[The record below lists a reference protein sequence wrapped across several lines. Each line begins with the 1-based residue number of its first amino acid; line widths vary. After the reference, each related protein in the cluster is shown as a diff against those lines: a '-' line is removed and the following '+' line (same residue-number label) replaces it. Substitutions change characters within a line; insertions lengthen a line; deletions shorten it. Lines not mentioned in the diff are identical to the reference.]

1 VTTRR
6 ATRAAAALLLLL
18 AFAAG
23 AAAERLTEA
32 QRRGKR
38 IYMEGKGRDRITVF
52 LAGAGISAPGKGFP
66 CVNCHL
72 AGGTGQSEGG
82 VRSADIGW
90 FNLTKEYAGRR
101 PTGRVHPAYTGETV
115 MAAITKGI
123 DPGGNALD
131 PAHPRY
137 KMGRD
142 DLEDLVAYIQAMDRE
157 PVPGVTDNEVR
168 IGILLPGRG
177 PVAEAGEE
185 VRALLSGYF
194 SEVNAR
200 GGIFGRSLVL
210 VPVPFD
216 PAASDSA
223 LDGAKR
229 EVGGEEVFCFLAN
242 VGVAPGDPAARYLA
256 AERVPV
262 IVPLLSAAESGYG
275 ADRYTF
281 HVFAGI
287 REQAQVLADFL
298 AGRSKA
304 GGMKVGL
311 LYARDRSGE
320 EGAEGVREQAGKVG
334 LTLVADVTFEPGKL
348 DAGRAARKLKESG
361 ADAVFYFGGPSEALA
376 FAAESGKLKWKP
388 WFLAPAPMVGGAL
401 QSSAPPGFL
410 DNAYLASPLT
420 VPDAGS
426 RQIVEFFR
434 IGKRYGVGERHR
446 TFQFLAYAGA
456 LLLEEGL
463 KRAGKGVTRESF
475 VSGIGNVWKLQT
487 GVTPPLTYTANRRVG
502 ALGAMIVKV
511 DPASRRLVPV
521 TEWREPQ

>member
-1 VTTRR
+1 VTARR
-6 ATRAAAALLLLL
+6 ATRAGTALLLLL
-18 AFAAG
+18 ALAAG
-23 AAAERLTEA
+23 ASADGMTGA
-32 QRRGKR
+32 QKRGKR
-38 IYMEGKGRDRITVF
+38 IYMEGKGREKITAF

-72 AGGTGQSEGG
+72 AGGTGQQEGG
-82 VRSADIGW
+82 VRSADISW
-90 FNLTKEYAGRR
+90 FNLTKEYAGKR
-101 PTGRVHPAYTGETV
+101 PTGRVHPAYTDETA
-115 MAAITKGI
+115 MAAITKGV

-137 KMGRD
+137 RMGRE
-142 DLEDLVAYIQAMDRE
+142 DLEDLVAYLQVMDRE

-168 IGILLPGRG
+168 IGILLPGQG
-177 PVAEAGEE
+177 PVAEAGAE
-185 VRALLSGYF
+185 VRALLTGYF
-194 SEVNAR
+194 SEVNGR

-210 VPVPFD
+210 VPVSFD
-216 PAASDSA
+216 PASGDSA
-223 LDGAKR
+223 LEGAKR

-242 VGVAPGDPAARYLA
+242 VGVAPGNPAARYLA

-262 IVPLLSAAESGYG
+262 VVPLLSAVEGGYG

-287 REQAQVLADFL
+287 REQARVLADFL

-304 GGMKVGL
+304 GGAKAGL
-311 LYARDRSGE
+311 LYARDPSGE
-320 EGAEGVREQAGKVG
+320 GGAEGVREQAGKAG
-334 LTLVADVTFEPGKL
+334 LTLVAEVSFEPGKL
-348 DAGRAARKLKESG
+348 DAGGAARKLKESG

-376 FAAESGKLKWKP
+376 FAAESGRMGWKP
-388 WFLAPAPMVGGAL
+388 WFLAAAPMVGNAL
-401 QSSAPPGFL
+401 QSSASPGFL
-410 DNAYLASPLT
+410 EDAYLASPLA

-426 RQIVEFFR
+426 RQIAEFFR
-434 IGKRYGVGERHR
+434 IGKAYGVGERHR

-463 KRAGKGVTRESF
+463 KRAGRGVTRESF
-475 VSGIGNVWKLQT
+475 VAGIGNVWKLQT

-502 ALGAMIVKV
+502 ALGAMVVKV

-521 TEWREPQ
+521 TEWREPR